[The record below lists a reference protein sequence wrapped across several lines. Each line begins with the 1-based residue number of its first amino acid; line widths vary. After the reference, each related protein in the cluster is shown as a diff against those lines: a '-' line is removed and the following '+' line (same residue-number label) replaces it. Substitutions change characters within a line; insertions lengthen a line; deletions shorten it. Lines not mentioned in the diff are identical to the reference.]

1 MRSAQYLSAAVLT
14 FALAGSAAAQT
25 TSPPPSTAT
34 TQPTYVSATVSH
46 WLASGFVGGGFS
58 TTIDSPNI
66 ESSNNSGVNFGGQI
80 AWLWR
85 GYVGPEFL
93 ANWTPSFNVTNTI
106 LDNNPRVANYMVN
119 AIGAYP
125 LGADGQIQPYASGG
139 WGRTRISADFV
150 GFNGNTLS
158 ASHGGW
164 GSNIGGG
171 IMAFANKGFGVRGD
185 VRYFHGNSITDFTGS
200 ADDQFLQSFESG
212 LAYWQATGGIS
223 FRW

>member
-66 ESSNNSGVNFGGQI
+66 ESSSNSGVNFGGQV

-93 ANWTPSFNVTNTI
+93 ANWTPSFDVTSALI
-106 LDNNPRVANYMVN
+106 DGSPHVANYMAN
-119 AIGAYP
+119 AIGAFP
-125 LGADGQIQPYASGG
+125 LGADGQFQPFISGG
-139 WGRTRISADFV
+139 FGRTAIGADFLDV
-150 GFNGNTLS
+150 QGS
-158 ASHGGW
+158 SRKGGW

-171 IMAFANKGFGVRGD
+171 AMAFVNKVGVRGD
-185 VRYFHGNSITDFTGS
+185 IRYYHANTINNFSGP
-200 ADDQFLQSFESG
+200 ADEQVIQSVLSG
-212 LAYWQATGGIS
+212 LAYWQATGGVS